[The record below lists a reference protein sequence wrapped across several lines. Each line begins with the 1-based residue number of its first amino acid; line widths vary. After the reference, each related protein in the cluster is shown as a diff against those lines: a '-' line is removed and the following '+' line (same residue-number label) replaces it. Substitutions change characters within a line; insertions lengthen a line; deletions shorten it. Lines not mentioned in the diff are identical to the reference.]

1 MLSAAVNEAR
11 RSVVAVL
18 GSASNGAKS
27 HSPSVENHTMSTRE
41 RWIVYPLLFMTLGIA
56 MRDKV
61 IPPVRLGSLG
71 LLLQAGDTVSQRI
84 RCRELQ
90 VERVVVNNGP
100 NQPPVVVLGSD
111 NNTHAGFVETLN
123 TEGMPQVRLSSTE
136 TGGIVSTIGRAGKAA
151 LLLGDTGQNL
161 GVTVE
166 VPELHVRFP
175 LLSAPSRIEI
185 KPTAPPQ
192 GEAPAASPTNP
203 PTKKTEEVPEKN
215 PT

>member
-1 MLSAAVNEAR
+1 
-11 RSVVAVL
+11 
-18 GSASNGAKS
+18 
-27 HSPSVENHTMSTRE
+27 MSTRE

-71 LLLQAGDTVSQRI
+71 AQLQARDTVSQRI

-90 VERVVVNNGP
+90 VERVVCNRLDVNNGP

-123 TEGMPQVRLSSTE
+123 TEGMTQVRLFSTD

-161 GVTVE
+161 GVTLE
-166 VPELHVRFP
+166 VPEFHRRFP
-175 LLSAPSRIEI
+175 LLSASSPVEN

-192 GEAPAASPTNP
+192 GQSPVAP
-203 PTKKTEEVPEKN
+203 PTDQPTEKTDEVPEKN